1 MSASERAELIDVI
14 EEVVGLG
21 TFVWV
26 LGQTISWSRGF
37 YRLLGLDPTIP
48 AVPEMYYERVHPDDR
63 ARVIMA
69 AKAVVTRGT
78 VDTFPYRIVR
88 PDGSFDWVIGPS
100 RVELDADGNV
110 TRVIGTIVRITE
122 VHLATERL
130 AQVNALLADTQRA
143 AGIGSYSYDV
153 NANRLEWSDELYR
166 LLGVPPGTAVDGAFA
181 ESLVHEEDRPRQR
194 EWAAQLFTG
203 AALPPLLV
211 RWVRPS
217 DRKIIYLES
226 ISRLVQRPGGPCIV
240 GVSQDV
246 TTRVELEAELR
257 HVARTEAVGAL
268 AAGVAHDFNNYLT
281 VLSAQLDLMR
291 LQGGAA
297 RPSDLDT
304 MNVALERCAGL
315 VRQLLAFADRKST
328 RLNSSH

>member
-194 EWAAQLFTG
+194 E
-203 AALPPLLV
+203 
-211 RWVRPS
+211 
-217 DRKIIYLES
+217 
-226 ISRLVQRPGGPCIV
+226 
-240 GVSQDV
+240 
-246 TTRVELEAELR
+246 
-257 HVARTEAVGAL
+257 
-268 AAGVAHDFNNYLT
+268 
-281 VLSAQLDLMR
+281 
-291 LQGGAA
+291 
-297 RPSDLDT
+297 
-304 MNVALERCAGL
+304 
-315 VRQLLAFADRKST
+315 
-328 RLNSSH
+328 